1 MQPAAHPSAR
11 RPSGRGELVRRALL
25 HSSRPLPLHAAIM
38 PHGAASRPHRGA
50 CVSASARMGIHLGAF
65 VAVAAVV
72 IIAPGPDTVLVTKNA
87 VLHGR
92 RAALGTSL
100 GVNTGLVI
108 WTVAAA
114 LGVAAVVRE
123 SAVAFSVLKLL
134 GAAYLVWLGV
144 QALLAARRR
153 SALQASG
160 EGGSKAAM
168 SARLGFRQGLLSN
181 LGNPKIAVFFTGLLP
196 QFVSARSPVLGPFLL
211 LGGLFVLMTAVW
223 LCGYALIAVRVSSV
237 LARPSV
243 KAALDGLTGLV
254 LVGLGVRLALE
265 QR

>member
-1 MQPAAHPSAR
+1 VGVHLWAFLGIAA
-11 RPSGRGELVRRALL
+11 L
-25 HSSRPLPLHAAIM
+25 
-38 PHGAASRPHRGA
+38 
-50 CVSASARMGIHLGAF
+50 
-65 VAVAAVV
+65 V

-100 GVNTGLVI
+100 GVNAGLVI

-114 LGVAAVVRE
+114 LGVATVVRE

-134 GAAYLVWLGV
+134 GAAYLIWLGV

-153 SALQASG
+153 TAHDASG
-160 EGGSKAAM
+160 ARRSGVTIG
-168 SARLGFRQGLLSN
+168 ARLGFRQGLLSN
-181 LGNPKIAVFFTGLLP
+181 LGNPKIAVFFTALLP
-196 QFVSARSPVLGPFLL
+196 QFVSSHAPVLGPFLL
-211 LGGLFVLMTAVW
+211 LGGLFVLMTAAW
-223 LCGYALIAVRVSSV
+223 LCSYALVAVKVSSV
-237 LARPSV
+237 LTRPRV

>member
-1 MQPAAHPSAR
+1 VGVHLWAFLGIAA
-11 RPSGRGELVRRALL
+11 L
-25 HSSRPLPLHAAIM
+25 
-38 PHGAASRPHRGA
+38 
-50 CVSASARMGIHLGAF
+50 
-65 VAVAAVV
+65 V

-100 GVNTGLVI
+100 GVNAGLVI

-114 LGVAAVVRE
+114 LGVATVVRE

-134 GAAYLVWLGV
+134 GAAYLIWLGV
-144 QALLAARRR
+144 QGLLAARRHT
-153 SALQASG
+153 AHDASG
-160 EGGSKAAM
+160 ARRS
-168 SARLGFRQGLLSN
+168 SATIGALLGFRQGLLSN
-181 LGNPKIAVFFTGLLP
+181 LGNPKIAVFFTALLP
-196 QFVSARSPVLGPFLL
+196 QFVSSRASVLGPFLL

-223 LCGYALIAVRVSSV
+223 LCSYALVAVKVSSV
-237 LARPSV
+237 LTRPRV

>member
-1 MQPAAHPSAR
+1 VGVHVWAFLGIAA
-11 RPSGRGELVRRALL
+11 L
-25 HSSRPLPLHAAIM
+25 
-38 PHGAASRPHRGA
+38 
-50 CVSASARMGIHLGAF
+50 
-65 VAVAAVV
+65 V

-153 SALQASG
+153 SAHDTSG
-160 EGGSKAAM
+160 
-168 SARLGFRQGLLSN
+168 ARRVAGPVGALLGFRQGLLSN

-196 QFVSARSPVLGPFLL
+196 QFVSSRASVLGPFLL

-223 LCGYALIAVRVSSV
+223 LCSYALVAVRVSSV
-237 LARPSV
+237 LTRPSV
-243 KAALDGLTGLV
+243 KAALDGLTGVV

>member
-1 MQPAAHPSAR
+1 MDVHLWAFV
-11 RPSGRGELVRRALL
+11 GI
-25 HSSRPLPLHAAIM
+25 AAI
-38 PHGAASRPHRGA
+38 
-50 CVSASARMGIHLGAF
+50 
-65 VAVAAVV
+65 V

-123 SAVAFSVLKLL
+123 SALAFSVLKLL

-153 SALQASG
+153 SAHGASG
-160 EGGSKAAM
+160 SRRSGAPLGA
-168 SARLGFRQGLLSN
+168 LQGFRQGLLSN

-196 QFVSARSPVLGPFLL
+196 QFVSSRVSVLGPFLL
-211 LGGLFVLMTAVW
+211 LGGLFVLMTLVW
-223 LCGYALIAVRVSSV
+223 LSGYALLAVRASA
-237 LARPSV
+237 LLGRPRV
-243 KAALDGLTGLV
+243 RATLDRITGVV

-265 QR
+265 RR